1 MNDQNLF
8 PIYITIQINNR
19 IKWFRRRII
28 SISRTMVLYSGI
40 FASANMK
47 LPSYPLHPNKRR
59 GRGRGGE
66 GEGEG
71 EGRGGKG
78 RIKTNKQTN
87 WILLAC
93 LYVFIFELVLMRFLF
108 NFNLDA
114 LKLHLTFYSV
124 FVIDK
129 RNGLPSSSG
138 SADLLELENMCMGRR
153 YKLVIPSSLGML
165 TFTAD
170 TSSWLISL

>member
-59 GRGRGGE
+59 GRGRGRG
-66 GEGEG
+66 GRR
-71 EGRGGKG
+71 GRGGK
-78 RIKTNKQTN
+78 
-87 WILLAC
+87 
-93 LYVFIFELVLMRFLF
+93 
-108 NFNLDA
+108 
-114 LKLHLTFYSV
+114 
-124 FVIDK
+124 
-129 RNGLPSSSG
+129 
-138 SADLLELENMCMGRR
+138 RR
-153 YKLVIPSSLGML
+153 EGK
-165 TFTAD
+165 D
-170 TSSWLISL
+170 